1 MIKKRV
7 IKFFLKTAEKIKDRS
22 GETIVETLVS
32 MLIAVLAFMML
43 AGAIVAAARVNA
55 GTENHTMYI
64 NQADSDP
71 DTNKELSGA
80 SVTITVPG
88 GTIDTGMTVK
98 TYSMKDA
105 SGTLYYYE

>member
-1 MIKKRV
+1 MIFER
-7 IKFFLKTAEKIKDRS
+7 ITEKIKDRS
-22 GETIVETLVS
+22 GESIAETLVS

-43 AGAIVAAARVNA
+43 AGAITAAARVNA
-55 GTENHTMYI
+55 GTENHTMYVD
-64 NQADSDP
+64 QSDSDP
-71 DTNKELSGA
+71 DSNKEISGA

-105 SGTLYYYE
+105 SGALYYYE